1 MQNGARHTKV
11 SACSSVARD
20 SRAPSISVSIMP
32 QTAALPTLPTSLL
45 ATVGNPQ
52 MAQKYI
58 RETIWEIAGDGD
70 VFRED
75 LKPDV
80 IAVLNALVNM
90 AGNGELYCQQ
100 ARKMAQQLVKFHD
113 SQKC

>member
-1 MQNGARHTKV
+1 MQNGARRTRA
-11 SACSSVARD
+11 SACFSVARA
-20 SRAPSISVSIMP
+20 SRALPTSVTIMP
-32 QTAALPTLPTSLL
+32 QTAALPTLLTSLC
-45 ATVGNPQ
+45 TGNQQ

-58 RETIWEIAGDGD
+58 RETIWDIAGNGSS
-70 VFRED
+70 FRED

-80 IAVLNALVNM
+80 IAVLNALVDM

-113 SQKC
+113 SQKG